1 MSFTHSSTTNIHCF
15 CLYEIIKE
23 SYTMSQNYITVP
35 IWNISSVPTMETWVL
50 WGIRISE
57 GTSQR
62 QSSGEIYLI
71 FLTVSDGLPF
81 ARK

>member
-15 CLYEIIKE
+15 CLYGIIKE

-35 IWNISSVPTMETWVL
+35 IWNISSVPTMEKGVL